1 MTIAAKSAAYSIAA
15 TIATV
20 GIIAVLT
27 LEAKATISAIA
38 EAILV
43 IGIIFLGEFAFVV
56 AVNGGLI

>member
-27 LEAKATISAIA
+27 LGLYALA
-38 EAILV
+38 
-43 IGIIFLGEFAFVV
+43 EFAFVV
-56 AVNGGLI
+56 AVKGGLI